1 MTAITTSGR
10 PGIGVASI
18 VRAIRVL
25 EVFADRPEGVALT
38 RLSAELGYGKA
49 TLSKVLATMER
60 GHFVRRDTATGHFH
74 LSCRLLAL
82 AFAYAERVGIPGLC
96 APILQALADET
107 GELVQLAVV
116 EGGSVLFVAKAEGPD
131 QRMRMVPLV
140 GAVAPLHAT
149 ASGKVWLASLSE
161 AAAAAALTQQGLA
174 RLAPRTITSRAR
186 LLAQLRDVRAH
197 GYAIVDEELVAGGRA
212 VAAPVIRGDGVVGS
226 VAVSGPT
233 FRVPVHKLHR
243 MAPRLKRAAAELAA
257 VWPHEVTARD
267 FGLGVRVRTDNGRPR
282 APRRHA

>member
-1 MTAITTSGR
+1 MASLTTSISGV
-10 PGIGVASI
+10 GVAAIS
-18 VRAIRVL
+18 RAMRVI
-25 EVFADRPEGVALT
+25 EVSADRPKGVALT

-60 GHFVRRDTATGHFH
+60 GRFVRRDTVTGHFH

-161 AAAAAALTQQGLA
+161 AAAAAALTQQGLP

-186 LLAQLRDVRAH
+186 LLAQLRDVRAQ
-197 GYAIVDEELVAGGRA
+197 GYAIVDEELVAGGPA
-212 VAAPVIRGDGVVGS
+212 VAAPVLPS
-226 VAVSGPT
+226 
-233 FRVPVHKLHR
+233 
-243 MAPRLKRAAAELAA
+243 
-257 VWPHEVTARD
+257 
-267 FGLGVRVRTDNGRPR
+267 VRVGR
-282 APRRHA
+282 AL

>member
-60 GHFVRRDTATGHFH
+60 GRFVRRDAVTGHFH

-107 GELVQLAVV
+107 GELVQLAV
-116 EGGSVLFVAKAEGPD
+116 
-131 QRMRMVPLV
+131 
-140 GAVAPLHAT
+140 
-149 ASGKVWLASLSE
+149 
-161 AAAAAALTQQGLA
+161 
-174 RLAPRTITSRAR
+174 
-186 LLAQLRDVRAH
+186 
-197 GYAIVDEELVAGGRA
+197 DEELVAGGRA
-212 VAAPVIRGDGVVGS
+212 VAVPVIRGDGVVGS

-243 MAPRLKRAAAELAA
+243 MAPQLKRAAVELAA

-267 FGLGVRVRTDNGRPR
+267 FGLGVRVRRDNDRPR

>member
-1 MTAITTSGR
+1 M
-10 PGIGVASI
+10 
-18 VRAIRVL
+18 RVI
-25 EVFADRPEGVALT
+25 EVFADRPKGVALT

-60 GHFVRRDTATGHFH
+60 GRFVRRDAVTGHFH

-116 EGGSVLFVAKAEGPD
+116 EEGSVLFVAKAEGPD
-131 QRMRMVPLV
+131 HRLRMVPLV

-161 AAAAAALTQQGLA
+161 AEATAALTQQGLA

-186 LLAQLRDVRAH
+186 LLAQLRGIRAQ

-212 VAAPVIRGDGVVGS
+212 VAVPVIRGDGVVGS

-243 MAPRLKRAAAELAA
+243 MAPQLKRAAVELAA

-267 FGLGVRVRTDNGRPR
+267 FGLGVRVRRDNDRPR

>member
-1 MTAITTSGR
+1 MASLATSR
-10 PGIGVASI
+10 IPGVGVASI
-18 VRAIRVL
+18 SRAMRVI
-25 EVFADRPEGVALT
+25 EVFADRPKGVALT

-60 GHFVRRDTATGHFH
+60 GRFVRRDAVTGHFH
-74 LSCRLLAL
+74 LSCRLH
-82 AFAYAERVGIPGLC
+82 
-96 APILQALADET
+96 ALADET

-116 EGGSVLFVAKAEGPD
+116 EEGSVLFVAKAEGPD
-131 QRMRMVPLV
+131 HRLRMVPLV

-161 AAAAAALTQQGLA
+161 AAATAALTQQGLA

-186 LLAQLRDVRAH
+186 LLAQLRDVRAQ

-267 FGLGVRVRTDNGRPR
+267 FGLGVRVRT
-282 APRRHA
+282 

>member
-1 MTAITTSGR
+1 MTSITTSGR

-186 LLAQLRDVRAH
+186 LLAQLRDVRVQ

-226 VAVSGPT
+226 VEVSGPT

-282 APRRHA
+282 APRIHA

>member
-1 MTAITTSGR
+1 MASLTTSR
-10 PGIGVASI
+10 IPGVGVASI
-18 VRAIRVL
+18 SRAMRVI
-25 EVFADRPEGVALT
+25 EVFADRPKGVALT

-60 GHFVRRDTATGHFH
+60 GRFVRRDTVTGHFH

-186 LLAQLRDVRAH
+186 LLTQLRDVRAQ

-212 VAAPVIRGDGVVGS
+212 GAAPVIRGDGGGGAGGGAGP
-226 VAVSGPT
+226 AV
-233 FRVPVHKLHR
+233 RVPGPNVAPT
-243 MAPRLKRAAAELAA
+243 APRPQRAAA
-257 VWPHEVTARD
+257 
-267 FGLGVRVRTDNGRPR
+267 
-282 APRRHA
+282 

>member
-1 MTAITTSGR
+1 MTSITTSGR

-131 QRMRMVPLV
+131 HRLRMVPLV

-161 AAAAAALTQQGLA
+161 AAATAALTQQGLA

-186 LLAQLRDVRAH
+186 LLAQLRGIRAQ

-212 VAAPVIRGDGVVGS
+212 VAVIRGDGVVGS